1 MGRSS
6 LVNRA
11 ASRLRRAWVR
21 RRENARVRA
30 LSGRVRLAEESRRGA
45 RDIRPVVFFNASTRL
60 AGVSLNAG
68 FSLLTGWSL
77 RTAGVPV
84 VHFVCGQG
92 MKPCVLGTQRDEVR
106 SAPPCAECIAQSR
119 SLYAGADTRW
129 FDYRPDAA
137 LESALAGLDVAA
149 LQKFEYEGIPLG
161 ALTLPALRWIL
172 RLHHLPDDTDTCYLF
187 RQYILSAYSL
197 AGQFAALLED
207 VNPQSVVVF
216 NGQFYPEAT
225 ARWVAQRR
233 GLRVISHEVGLAPFT
248 AYFTPGEATAYP
260 IDIDPAFQL
269 SDEQNARLNGYL
281 EKRFQGNFSMAGVRF
296 WPEMKPLGEEFW
308 QRARQ
313 FEQIVP
319 VFTNVVFD
327 TSQGH
332 ANVLYPHMFAWLD
345 DVLQIIRANPR
356 TFFVIRAHPDEA
368 RSGKAS
374 RESVADWVR
383 KNRVDAEPNVLFVDA
398 SEYFSSYELI
408 QNAKFVLVYNSTI
421 GLEATLLGA
430 AVLCAGRARFTQIPT
445 VFFPPGAAE
454 FRKMAA
460 AFLQDCKITVPPEF
474 AENARRFLYYQ
485 VFRTSLPFG
494 GYLEED
500 GIWQGYVRLKDF
512 DLAELLPERSP
523 VFKAIHDGILR
534 GGDFLLPG
542 S

>member
-1 MGRSS
+1 MGRVGI
-6 LVNRA
+6 VNRA
-11 ASRLRRAWVR
+11 ANRLRRDWAR
-21 RRENARVRA
+21 RSENARIRA
-30 LSGRVRLAEESRRGA
+30 LGERVRLAEHSRQA
-45 RDIRPVVFFNASTRL
+45 HTRPVVFFNASTRL
-60 AGVSLNAG
+60 SGVSLNAA
-68 FSLLTGWSL
+68 FSLLSGWSL
-77 RTAGVPV
+77 RAAGVPV

-92 MKPCVLGTQRDEVR
+92 MKPCVLGTQREKV
-106 SAPPCAECIAQSR
+106 SAAPPCAGCIAQSR
-119 SLYAGADTRW
+119 SMYAGADVRW
-129 FDYRPDAA
+129 FDFRPNAA
-137 LESALAGLDVAA
+137 LERALAGLDVEALAA
-149 LQKFEYEGIPLG
+149 FTHDDMPLG
-161 ALTLPALRWIL
+161 ALVLPALRWIL
-172 RLHHLPDDTDTCYLF
+172 RLHHLPDDEDTRFLF
-187 RQYILSAYSL
+187 RQYILSAHSL

-225 ARWVAQRR
+225 ARWVAQQR

-260 IDIDPAFQL
+260 IDIDPAFHL
-269 SDEQNARLNGYL
+269 SDAQNAQLNTYL

-296 WPEMKPLGEEFW
+296 WPQMKPLGEDFW

-345 DVLQIIRANPR
+345 DVLKIIRANPR

-368 RSGKAS
+368 RPGKAS

-383 KNRVDAEPNVLFVDA
+383 KNHADAEPNVLFVDA

-408 QNAKFVLVYNSTI
+408 QSAKFVLVYNSTI

-445 VFFPPGAAE
+445 VFFPQS
-454 FRKMAA
+454 AA
-460 AFLQDCKITVPPEF
+460 AFHRQALQFLQAEKIEVPPVF

-485 VFRTSLPFG
+485 IFRTSLPFG
-494 GYLEED
+494 DLLEED
-500 GIWQGYVRLKDF
+500 GIWQGYVRLKN
-512 DLAELLPERSP
+512 LTLPDISPDRSA
-523 VFKAIHDGILR
+523 VFRSIHDGILR
-534 GGDFLLPG
+534 GGDFLLPAE
-542 S
+542 